1 MSVIAIAGV
10 GLFVA
15 SLALLI
21 QQTSLD
27 LWQDVGIALII
38 GYLPSYLEPSPTT
51 ASGRFWPWWALQD
64 WRWVLPFVKK
74 SGLHFEAP
82 LTSDK
87 QYVIAAHPHGMA
99 SYHHGVL
106 MGNISTPKFRD
117 VVGENRRHLGAS
129 IVFRIPVYRE
139 IMLFFGVVD
148 ASRRVANAVLKSG
161 KTLVILVGGVI
172 EQMMA
177 ERGKHLVYAKKRK
190 GHCKLAIQHGVPVV
204 PVYCFG
210 ETDTY
215 DCSTFM
221 LPFRQWVAKK
231 FSIALTIC
239 SGPYWWFPAYPF
251 DVEFHHVFGKPIE
264 TTKNENPTQ
273 EEIDRVHSQYVAEL
287 ERIFHKYKAQF
298 GHPDA
303 TLTVC

>member
-129 IVFRIPVYRE
+129 IVFRIPVYRK

-190 GHCKLAIQHGVPVV
+190 GI
-204 PVYCFG
+204 
-210 ETDTY
+210 
-215 DCSTFM
+215 
-221 LPFRQWVAKK
+221 
-231 FSIALTIC
+231 
-239 SGPYWWFPAYPF
+239 
-251 DVEFHHVFGKPIE
+251 
-264 TTKNENPTQ
+264 
-273 EEIDRVHSQYVAEL
+273 
-287 ERIFHKYKAQF
+287 
-298 GHPDA
+298 
-303 TLTVC
+303 